1 MDVMNSDS
9 LERELRELADWAGNG
24 TLIVGMDPVHEYD
37 RVGVIAAYGHVIL
50 GIRLLLSSLQ
60 LDWVFGLAPAAYVV
74 LLQRVLCLPAATLH
88 LAPYLH
94 STVIQH
100 ENCQPAASYSGYSL
114 VDTIRRLAL
123 QYGDVTLF
131 KAYYEAP
138 PAPSARLLAL
148 RSELQSS
155 GVSLTDCPHNGRKD
169 VADKMMLVDLMAFAI
184 DNPAPATVILVSGDR
199 DFAYA
204 ASVLRLRRYRVVII
218 APANLHIS
226 LKAQASVFLD
236 WNRDIL
242 DQVQAAE
249 VYWPTAT
256 PSVNRSSHARTTSE
270 GLDVVVSAPIENESK
285 PGLPQDTILS
295 TSDNSLSDDSAAF
308 STPGDANIG
317 LPQSLPTLASILPPS
332 YTDRISTPPA
342 PERFQREGNRPP
354 DPGRNASHPSTTEF
368 KFLLDLLI
376 DHRNRG
382 IRFPPWASLAES
394 YNRHVLASDVLDVET
409 FEEYMARAMNA
420 SIGVTYGGGKNGRE
434 WIYLLP
440 SASSSLPG
448 SASSSRK
455 VPGEATMGPVQTNP
469 SNSAERYA
477 DTIPSTLTAEH
488 FSPLCSALLR
498 QCIKGVTHPLRM
510 NIAVDLMNQDSQ
522 VYNRAGVTKFKEYVA
537 LAVEANIVT
546 IGGQMND
553 AWISLRALAPFHPL
567 IEVLH
572 QLGQDGNRFHL
583 RSAVGFAVLARR
595 PTIYLDSGYIGGFK
609 RYVSAAEAAGLI
621 QLGGSGGHEWI
632 ALCPEL

>member
-1 MDVMNSDS
+1 
-9 LERELRELADWAGNG
+9 
-24 TLIVGMDPVHEYD
+24 
-37 RVGVIAAYGHVIL
+37 
-50 GIRLLLSSLQ
+50 
-60 LDWVFGLAPAAYVV
+60 
-74 LLQRVLCLPAATLH
+74 
-88 LAPYLH
+88 
-94 STVIQH
+94 
-100 ENCQPAASYSGYSL
+100 
-114 VDTIRRLAL
+114 
-123 QYGDVTLF
+123 
-131 KAYYEAP
+131 
-138 PAPSARLLAL
+138 
-148 RSELQSS
+148 
-155 GVSLTDCPHNGRKD
+155 
-169 VADKMMLVDLMAFAI
+169 MLVDLMAFAI

-226 LKAQASVFLD
+226 LKAQASVFFD

-242 DQVQAAE
+242 DQVEAAE
-249 VYWPTAT
+249 VYWPAT
-256 PSVNRSSHARTTSE
+256 TSAVNKSSHARTTSRE
-270 GLDVVVSAPIENESK
+270 LDVVASVPIENEDK
-285 PGLPQDTILS
+285 PELLQDAIPS
-295 TSDNSLSDDSAAF
+295 TSDSSLSDGSAAF
-308 STPGDANIG
+308 SSPSDVDIG

-332 YTDRISTPPA
+332 YTGRISTPPG
-342 PERFQREGNRPP
+342 PEGFQREGNRPP
-354 DPGRNASHPSTTEF
+354 DPGRNASHSSTIPSTTEF

-394 YNRHVLASDVLDVET
+394 YNRHVLASGVLDAET
-409 FEEYMARAMNA
+409 FEEYMTRAMNA

-440 SASSSLPG
+440 SASTSLLG

-455 VPGEATMGPVQTNP
+455 VPGEATMGPVPTNP

-477 DTIPSTLTAEH
+477 DSIPSTLMAEH

-572 QLGQDGNRFHL
+572 HLGQDGNRFHL

-595 PTIYLDSGYIGGFK
+595 PTIYQDAGYSGGFK
-609 RYVSAAEAAGLI
+609 QYVSAAEAAGLI